1 MEHIRLLIYCVA
13 AISGC
18 VGYLA
23 GYLHGRHYLADRDRF
38 KHLAQIK
45 LQEAEWWVPLVPNG
59 ISPAL
64 ENQRDRRIAELEQE
78 AGSK

>member
-1 MEHIRLLIYCVA
+1 MELRLLLYCVA
-13 AISGC
+13 AISGS

-23 GYLHGRHYLADRDRF
+23 GYLHGKHYLDGDRL
-38 KHLAQIK
+38 KHFAQIR

-64 ENQRDRRIAELEQE
+64 EINRDRRIAALERE